1 MTADI
6 GKRKRDYNGLT
17 IFELASYPCSHAT
30 VCSGEEH
37 QKWSGTFTVD
47 RTEGSYRYGDELQ
60 FVVWSR
66 EAPRIKM
73 ERAVNDGYYRIEICI
88 PEQDAVRLLE
98 EALMRVYNA
107 RKIKH
112 SVSFGESKEA
122 VMIHDFM

>member
-1 MTADI
+1 
-6 GKRKRDYNGLT
+6 
-17 IFELASYPCSHAT
+17 
-30 VCSGEEH
+30 
-37 QKWSGTFTVD
+37 
-47 RTEGSYRYGDELQ
+47 
-60 FVVWSR
+60 
-66 EAPRIKM
+66 M
-73 ERAVNDGYYRIEICI
+73 ERAANDGYYRIEICI